1 MIIVNGLNLLMIIAY
16 QSNKNAEPKRRL
28 LNDVNPVAEEH
39 LDNQSNNGSGE
50 RSINWRESG
59 FAELFDIA
67 ESGRK
72 PVVDIGSIEGCHNCL
87 EDEHSID

>member
-1 MIIVNGLNLLMIIAY
+1 MMSVNGLNLLMIIAY
-16 QSNKNAEPKRRL
+16 QSNKNAEPKRWL

-72 PVVDIGSIEGCHNCL
+72 PVVDIGSIEGCHNCF
-87 EDEHSID
+87 EEKDNID